1 MNQQEFENFIE
12 KHEEEILF
20 LAERTGISV
29 EAFKDSL
36 RNLVVTFDVIVDNA
50 MKIFNT
56 MNEFITEI
64 DIEKMERVI
73 NKRQMLYKLDL
84 KRPMIKNQVI
94 NRKPRHLIK
103 KIIY

>member
-12 KHEEEILF
+12 KHEEEIIF
-20 LAERTGISV
+20 LAELTGISV

-64 DIEKMERVI
+64 DIEKMERMI